1 MSKQVRRTGVL
12 RHVKNL
18 AGNRVISSLY
28 AAKSKYV
35 DPRSNIQRARGS
47 LQNSLGAIEQGG
59 FVRRSNNISCQARS
73 SRRAPAATDRYYLKH
88 RHFLHV
94 ITRAITRPGWL
105 GYVLGRRRGC
115 RREGEGGIARSSDYH
130 VMKDSP
136 PSPTHS
142 VRGSLLH
149 LPPINNWFHSAE
161 HSLVKRQWR
170 RVGEGRSRGQGC
182 DIQLPCQVEFV
193 NA

>member
-1 MSKQVRRTGVL
+1 MSPRVTTRRRPQRVSDRRQDILVSKQVRRRTGVL

-94 ITRAITRPGWL
+94 ITRAITRPGRL
-105 GYVLGRRRGC
+105 GYSVVVQQGC
-115 RREGEGGIARSSDYH
+115 RRAGRGGIARSSDYH

-136 PSPTHS
+136 SRCRVAHS
-142 VRGSLLH
+142 VHGSLLH
-149 LPPINNWFHSAE
+149 LLPINNWFH
-161 HSLVKRQWR
+161 R
-170 RVGEGRSRGQGC
+170 
-182 DIQLPCQVEFV
+182 
-193 NA
+193 